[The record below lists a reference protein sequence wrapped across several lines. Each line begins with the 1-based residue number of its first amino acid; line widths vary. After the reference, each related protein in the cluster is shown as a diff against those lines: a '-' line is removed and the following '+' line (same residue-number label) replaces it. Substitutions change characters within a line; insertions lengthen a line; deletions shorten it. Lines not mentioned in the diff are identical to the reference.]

1 MTILSKTALIAA
13 LALAFAAG
21 WWTAGPSLVHA
32 QDTPAQLE
40 VRTIAA
46 ESALIVHYPA
56 SKKAYVYQSPFV
68 GSPNILCTYSF
79 TFGGPGEPVTRDQCK
94 Q

>member
-1 MTILSKTALIAA
+1 MKISSKAAMLAA
-13 LALAFAAG
+13 LLLAFMAG
-21 WWTAGPSLVHA
+21 WWAAGPSAVRA
-32 QDTPAQLE
+32 QDASAQLE

-56 SKKAYVYQSPFV
+56 PKKAYVYQSPFV
-68 GSPNILCTYSF
+68 GSPNVQCTYSF